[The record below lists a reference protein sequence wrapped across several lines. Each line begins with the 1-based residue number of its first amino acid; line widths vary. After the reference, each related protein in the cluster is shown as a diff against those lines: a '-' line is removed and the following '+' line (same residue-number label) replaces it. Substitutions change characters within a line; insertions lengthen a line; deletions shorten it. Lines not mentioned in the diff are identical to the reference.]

1 MGIHQRRSHPYFVEG
16 CFTCRVSTV
25 VVGAVSGPVSD
36 LAKREEMLAKDMAA
50 YQRMKQNGVRPAH
63 LTGAAYVEKNARTQ
77 DEAEHPRLMLGTK
90 KQRADVATALREAP
104 EIARPLLE
112 GRP

>member
-1 MGIHQRRSHPYFVEG
+1 MGIHQRKTHPYFVAG
-16 CFTCRVSTV
+16 CFTCKVSTV

-36 LAKREEMLAKDMAA
+36 LAKREDMLAKDMAA

-63 LTGAAYVEKNARTQ
+63 LTGAAYVEKNARHQ
-77 DEAEHPRLMLGTK
+77 HEAEHPRLMMGTK
-90 KQRADVATALREAP
+90 KERADIATAVKEAP
-104 EIARPLLE
+104 EIAGPLLE